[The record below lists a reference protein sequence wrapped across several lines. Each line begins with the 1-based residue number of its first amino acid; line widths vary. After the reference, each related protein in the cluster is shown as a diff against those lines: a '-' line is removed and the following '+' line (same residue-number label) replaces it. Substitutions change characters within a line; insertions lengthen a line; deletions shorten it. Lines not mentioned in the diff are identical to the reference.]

1 MKTIILATHNLDKL
15 KEIEEIFQSLPVK
28 LKSLLYFPEI
38 PEVVEDGNT
47 LEENALKKAREIF
60 RATNIPALAD
70 DTGLEVFC
78 LSMAPGVFSARYAGE
93 QASYLENNL
102 KLLEELKGVPA
113 NNRGARFRT
122 IAAFVGDNFEKI
134 TEGVCYG
141 RISEN
146 MSGTKGFGYDPL
158 FIPDGYNISYA
169 EMPLSQ
175 KNKISH
181 RGEAFRL
188 MIKFIK
194 EYLTNQ
200 IK

>member
-15 KEIEEIFQSLPVK
+15 KEIEEVFKNIPVN
-28 LKSLLYFPEI
+28 LKSLFDFPEI
-38 PEVVEDGNT
+38 PEIVEDGNT
-47 LEENALKKAREIF
+47 LEENALIKARKIF

-78 LSMAPGVFSARYAGE
+78 LNMAPGVFSARYAGE
-93 QASYLENNL
+93 KASYLENNR
-102 KLLEELKGVPA
+102 KLLEELKSVPV

-122 IAAFVGDNFEKI
+122 VAAFVGENFEKI
-134 TEGVCYG
+134 TEGICVG
-141 RISEN
+141 KISES
-146 MSGTKGFGYDPL
+146 MSGTNGFGYDPL

-181 RGEAFRL
+181 RGKAFRL

-194 EYLTNQ
+194 EYLNKG